1 MLRGVFLIAKREYLE
16 RVRSKVFRI
25 TTVLVPLGMGA
36 LVAIGGVGGKRLEG
50 VRRLAIVSD
59 NPVVAQGVKT
69 FLATGEAAP
78 QYVEVVAPA
87 READRTRLK
96 QEVAAHRIDGYLSIE
111 LGARQADPDVTWVSA
126 NAVNF
131 LSKSEL
137 ESAVHSAVVRE
148 QLLARGMPPGAV
160 ETLMNNIDLKTMQLR
175 NGLITASDNERSFMG
190 AYALIL
196 LLYGSVL
203 IYGVNIAR
211 SVVEEKTSRVF
222 EVLLST
228 VSADTLM
235 LGKLLGVGAAG
246 LTQIGIW
253 LGLLVLYAGSAMAA
267 SEGIHGLGSLGIT
280 GTELV
285 YFAVFFLLGY
295 FFYSGLAA
303 AFGSTVSGEQEVQQ
317 FSLLIVS
324 PLVASIVMLPF
335 VLGNP
340 SSPASVALSLIP
352 PFTPIILYMRICS
365 QMPPVW
371 QVALGI
377 TLLGASV
384 WGMVWLAARIYRIG
398 VLMYGKRATLPEM
411 LRWLRYS

>member
-1 MLRGVFLIAKREYLE
+1 MLRSTLLIAKREYLE

-25 TTVLVPLGMGA
+25 TTVLVPVGMGV
-36 LVAIGGVGGKRLEG
+36 LVAVGGVGGKRLEG
-50 VRRLAIVSD
+50 VRRLAIVSND
-59 NPVVAQGVKT
+59 PAVAEGVKSY
-69 FLATGEAAP
+69 LETGELVP
-78 QYVEVVAPA
+78 QYIEVVAP
-87 READRTRLK
+87 ETETDRGRLN
-96 QEVAAHRIDGYLSIE
+96 QQVTNHQIDGYLSIQSAPG
-111 LGARQADPDVTWVSA
+111 GAEPDVTWVSA

-131 LSKSEL
+131 LSKSEM
-137 ESAVHSAVVRE
+137 ESAVHSAEVRE
-148 QLLARGMPPGAV
+148 QLLAQGISKGEVTRLMGNIELRTMQIRNGAV
-160 ETLMNNIDLKTMQLR
+160 V
-175 NGLITASDNERSFMG
+175 ASDNERSFMG

-196 LLYGSVL
+196 VLYGSVL

-228 VSADTLM
+228 VSADSLM

-253 LGLLVLYAGSAMAA
+253 SALLVFYAGSAMAA
-267 SEGIHGLGSLGIT
+267 SQGIHGLASLGVT
-280 GTELV
+280 GPELIF
-285 YFAVFFLLGY
+285 FAVFFLLGY

-324 PLVASIVMLPF
+324 PLVASIVLLPF

-340 SSPASVALSLIP
+340 SSPTSVALSLIP
-352 PFTPIILYMRICS
+352 PFTPIIMYMRICS

-371 QVALGI
+371 QVVLGI
-377 TLLGASV
+377 ALLAASV
-384 WGMVWLAARIYRIG
+384 WGMVWLAARIYRVG